1 MITMIYNK
9 VKAVSGVLFLV
20 TGILLLTS
28 CNDWLDV
35 EPKSQ
40 IKEENHF
47 DREGGYK
54 DQLTGIYTAM
64 TERSMYGQNMGI
76 GFVEVLS
83 HSYDVD
89 PNGEWRYANDF
100 NYTERSSDRKSVV

>member
-1 MITMIYNK
+1 MNTKYIKKT
-9 VKAVSGVLFLV
+9 AVAFIVSCGFVAA
-20 TGILLLTS
+20 LTS

-54 DQLTGIYTAM
+54 DQLTGIYTKM
-64 TERSMYGQNMGI
+64 TTQEMYGLQMGI
-76 GFVEVLS
+76 AHL
-83 HSYDVD
+83 
-89 PNGEWRYANDF
+89 
-100 NYTERSSDRKSVV
+100 